1 MATVLEERNMPN
13 SSLPLGDPTA
23 LGFDAERLARIG
35 PAMQAFVDDGRV
47 PNLVTL
53 VARRGQIV
61 HLHACG
67 VLDLED
73 DAPAG
78 VDTLFRMW
86 SNTKPIAGVA
96 TMILYERGVLT
107 PDDPVAKFLP
117 EYADQRVFNPA
128 EPMAPLPV
136 KRGIT
141 IRDCLVNTTGLVN
154 PPNMP
159 HYYRQQY
166 REALTTLG
174 WIRDDANMLT
184 RPTADRPSS
193 RERVRAQAQLP
204 LAAQPGEQFE
214 YHMGYMPLS
223 AVLEEASGQRLDAFF
238 RDHIFAPLGMNDT
251 DFYLQDG
258 ALPRFGASY
267 MPREVDGKMRLVAV
281 DKAATSEKT
290 LGPKTEFAAGGD
302 AGGVLTTA
310 GDYARFGQMLLNGG
324 ELDGE
329 RILGRKTVELMIGN
343 HTGDMVIPITGPGF
357 HWGLGVAMY
366 HGRGRFPLVR
376 SAGAYGWSG
385 AAGTTYFADPKEELL
400 AVCLTQVMAHG
411 TMPNNTYQEDFERLI
426 YQALA

>member
-1 MATVLEERNMPN
+1 MSN
-13 SSLPLGDPTA
+13 SPLPLGDPRE
-23 LGFDAERLARIG
+23 LGFDADRLARIG
-35 PAMQAFVDDGRV
+35 PAMQAFVDDLRV

-53 VARRGQIV
+53 LARRGQLV

-96 TMILYERGVLT
+96 TMILYERGALA

-128 EPMAPLPV
+128 EPMAPVPA
-136 KRGIT
+136 KRGVT
-141 IRDCLVNTTGLVN
+141 IRDCLANTTGLAN
-154 PPNMP
+154 PSTMP
-159 HYYRQQY
+159 HFYRQQY

-184 RPTADRPSS
+184 RPDGDRPSS

-238 RDHIFAPLGMNDT
+238 RDSIFEPLGMNDT
-251 DFYLQDG
+251 GFYLPDG

-267 MPREVDGKMRLVAV
+267 MPREVDGKMRLVAI

-290 LGPKTEFAAGGD
+290 VGPKTEFAAGGD

-324 ELDGE
+324 ELDGV

-343 HTGDMVIPITGPGF
+343 HTGDMAIPITGPGF
-357 HWGLGVAMY
+357 HWGLGVAAY
-366 HGRGRFPLVR
+366 HGRGGFSRIR
-376 SAGAYGWSG
+376 SPGTYGWSG

-400 AVCLTQVMAHG
+400 AICLTQVVAHG
-411 TMPNNTYQEDFERLI
+411 TMPNNTYQEDFERLA
-426 YQALA
+426 YQALV